1 MNQAMKTN
9 VTAVEAGIYEPPRMT
24 MVPIRT
30 SGSLLVGSAVGMMA
44 SPQYQWE
51 LVDYLDF
58 SSSRNEEA
66 GIGADATFEDDWGQT
81 FW

>member
-1 MNQAMKTN
+1 MKAMKTD
-9 VTAVEAGIYEPPRMT
+9 VTAVGAEIYEAPQMS

-30 SGSLLVGSAVGMMA
+30 SGSLLVGSVVGMMA

-51 LVDYLDF
+51 SVDYLDF

-66 GIGADATFEDDWGQT
+66 GIGADATFEDDWDQT